1 MLLSFLKYAK
11 MGGGA
16 QPTFAPFSKGDS
28 NPPTPSKLHH
38 LTKTRFIVKQR
49 AFIKESC
56 TYVDEAT
63 IAVIDSA
70 S

>member
-1 MLLSFLKYAK
+1 MQKWE
-11 MGGGA
+11 GGGA

-28 NPPTPSKLHH
+28 NPPTPPLPKLHH

>member
-11 MGGGA
+11 MGGGRLN
-16 QPTFAPFSKGDS
+16 QLSPPFRKETVT
-28 NPPTPSKLHH
+28 PTPSKLHH

>member
-1 MLLSFLKYAK
+1 MQKWE
-11 MGGGA
+11 GGAA

-28 NPPTPSKLHH
+28 NPPPPKLHH
-38 LTKTRFIVKQR
+38 LTKIRFIVKQR

>member
-1 MLLSFLKYAK
+1 
-11 MGGGA
+11 MGGGWGGGLN
-16 QPTFAPFSKGDS
+16 QLSPPFRKETVTHP
-28 NPPTPSKLHH
+28 PPTPSKLHH